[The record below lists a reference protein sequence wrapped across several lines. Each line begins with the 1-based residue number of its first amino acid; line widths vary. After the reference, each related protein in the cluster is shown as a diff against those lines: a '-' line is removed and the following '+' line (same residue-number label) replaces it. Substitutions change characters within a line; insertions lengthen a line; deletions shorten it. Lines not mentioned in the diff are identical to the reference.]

1 MLKRIIIALCFILM
15 ASAPAFAL
23 RYGNNTIS
31 VGDSKGA
38 VRMICGEPVS
48 KEILGYIDRVESE
61 KNNGTTSEK
70 RIRVMKIEEW
80 TIKTTNYNS
89 TYYYNLV
96 FEGNK
101 LTEINSL
108 GEKKY

>member
-1 MLKRIIIALCFILM
+1 MLKRIIIAFCFVIM

-23 RYGNNTIS
+23 RYGNDTIS
-31 VGDSKGA
+31 VGDSKGS

-48 KEILGYIDRVESE
+48 KEILGYIDRVETEATHGS
-61 KNNGTTSEK
+61 TSEK

-89 TYYYNLV
+89 TYYYSLV
-96 FEGNK
+96 FEGNR

-108 GEKKY
+108 GEKR